1 MRTLL
6 LDCPFDLPGADA
18 YTFMSYVS
26 VFDYDLV
33 MWDPGATARKLASK
47 PYQAEHRG
55 RPSLDAADSVAFIE
69 ALSRRKAEF
78 GELLALGRTL
88 VVFASPPK
96 VFWFESGRRETS
108 GTGRNQKVTNIIDS
122 IDLLLALPMSYEAK
136 VGVGLELELAADV
149 AAGLWRA
156 TKGEWVYLC
165 TLETFPG
172 EGILR
177 VANSDKIV
185 GSVEIRENGGVFALL
200 PKPLIATEDVEEDET
215 TQDDE
220 EAVDETEED
229 RLLVPTAIYS
239 WAVGL
244 SVSEDEPVPDWCVNL
259 LLDSEAERQDEL
271 VQVETSMAE
280 LATKLEELKATQAG
294 DAQWKRLIASQGEAL
309 ERQVQAAFELLGFE
323 VLETQRGRGD
333 LRLNYNGKRVVVE
346 VKGLGKSAGE
356 KHAAQLE
363 KWVAEELADDV
374 EAKGILVANAWKDL
388 PPEARRTAFPDQM
401 LEYAKARGHCLLT
414 GLQLLNMCVTVR
426 KSPTQAQA
434 MAEQLLST
442 VGPVAGHEDPSK
454 IFAPPSSI
462 QDECGDESTPIP
474 REQP

>member
-6 LDCPFDLPGADA
+6 LDCRFDLPGADVG
-18 YTFMSYVS
+18 TFMSYVS

-33 MWDPGATARKLASK
+33 MWDPGVTAGELASK
-47 PYQAEHRG
+47 PFQAEHRG

-88 VVFASPPK
+88 VVFATPPRI
-96 VFWFESGRRETS
+96 FWFESGRRETS
-108 GTGRNQKVTNIIDS
+108 GTGRNQKVTNIIDN

-136 VGVGLELELAADV
+136 VGVGFELELAADV

-156 TKGEWVYLC
+156 TKGEWAYLC

-200 PKPLIATEDVEEDET
+200 PKPLIATGDGTDDE
-215 TQDDE
+215 DDE
-220 EAVDETEED
+220 EAVDETED
-229 RLLVPTAIYS
+229 RLLVPKAIYS

-280 LATKLEELKATQAG
+280 LATKLEELKAAQAR

-309 ERQVQAAFELLGFE
+309 ERQAQAAFELLGFE
-323 VLETQRGRGD
+323 VLETQRGRSD
-333 LRLNYNGKRVVVE
+333 LRLDYNGKRAVVE

-374 EAKGILVANAWKDL
+374 EAKGILVVNAWKDL
-388 PPEARRTAFPDQM
+388 PPEARRAAFPDQM

-442 VGPVAGHEDPSK
+442 VGPVAGREDPSK

-462 QDECGDESTPIP
+462 QDECGDESTPIH